1 MTRYILERLVW
12 AVPVLLGVSL
22 IVFSILALAPG
33 DTAQALAGTEAT
45 QADVESLRRQLGL
58 DQPLPIQYLHFLGR
72 LVRLDLGRS
81 AVTRRPVTQE
91 IADNLWP
98 TFELAMAAMVL
109 AVVFG
114 MALGVLSAVYRDT
127 LLDNLFML
135 LALFGVSMPIFWL
148 GLMLMLLFAVEL
160 RWLPTTGVGGPQFL
174 VLPAVTLCGGSLAII
189 ARMTRSS
196 MLEVFGDDYVRTARA
211 KGLQERTVV
220 LGHVL
225 RNALIPTVTAI
236 SLQFGYLLAGTVLTE
251 TVFARPGLGRMLVD
265 AINFRDVGLAQGG
278 IMLLA
283 TSFVLI
289 NLAVDIAYVY
299 LDPRIRYG

>member
-211 KGLQERTVV
+211 KGLQERTVI

>member
-1 MTRYILERLVW
+1 MTRYILQRLAW
-12 AVPVLLGVSL
+12 SVPVLLGVSL
-22 IVFSILALAPG
+22 IVFLILALAPG
-33 DTAQALAGTEAT
+33 DTARALAGTDASESDIEA
-45 QADVESLRRQLGL
+45 LRKSLGL

-72 LVRLDLGRS
+72 LVRFDLGRS
-81 AVTRRPVTQE
+81 AVTGRPVTRE
-91 IADNLWP
+91 IADNIWP

-109 AVVFG
+109 AVVLG
-114 MALGVLSAVYRDT
+114 MALGVLSAVYRGT
-127 LLDNLFML
+127 LLDNLFMV

-160 RWLPTTGVGGPQFL
+160 RWLPTTGIGGPEFL

-196 MLEVFGDDYVRTARA
+196 MLEVLGEDYVRTARA

-265 AINFRDVGLAQGG
+265 AINLRDVGLAQGG

-289 NLAVDIAYVY
+289 NLVVDVLYVY
-299 LDPRIRYG
+299 LDPRIRYD

>member
-1 MTRYILERLVW
+1 MTRYILQRLAW
-12 AVPVLLGVSL
+12 SGPVLLGVSL
-22 IVFSILALAPG
+22 IVFLILALAPG
-33 DTAQALAGTEAT
+33 DAARALAGTDASESDIEA
-45 QADVESLRRQLGL
+45 LRTSLGL
-58 DQPLPIQYLHFLGR
+58 DRPLPMQYLHFLGR

-81 AVTRRPVTQE
+81 AVTSRPVTSE
-91 IADNLWP
+91 IADNVRP

-109 AVVFG
+109 AVVLG
-114 MALGVLSAVYRDT
+114 MALGVLSAIYRGT

-160 RWLPTTGVGGPQFL
+160 RWLPTTGIGGPEFL

-196 MLEVFGDDYVRTARA
+196 MLEVFGEDYVRTARA

-236 SLQFGYLLAGTVLTE
+236 SLQLGYLLAGTVLTE

-265 AINFRDVGLAQGG
+265 AINLRDVSLAQGG

-289 NLAVDIAYVY
+289 NLVVDVLYVY
-299 LDPRIRYG
+299 LDPRIRYD

>member
-1 MTRYILERLVW
+1 VTRYILERLVW

-160 RWLPTTGVGGPQFL
+160 RWLPTTGAGGPQFL

>member
-1 MTRYILERLVW
+1 MTRYILQRLAW
-12 AVPVLLGVSL
+12 SGPVLLGVSL
-22 IVFSILALAPG
+22 IVFLILALAPG
-33 DTAQALAGTEAT
+33 DAARALAGTDASESDIEA
-45 QADVESLRRQLGL
+45 LRRSLGL
-58 DQPLPIQYLHFLGR
+58 DRPLPIQYLHFLGR

-81 AVTRRPVTQE
+81 AVTSRPVTSE
-91 IADNLWP
+91 IADNVRP

-109 AVVFG
+109 AVVLG
-114 MALGVLSAVYRDT
+114 MALGVLSAIYRGT

-160 RWLPTTGVGGPQFL
+160 RWLPTTGIGGPEFL

-196 MLEVFGDDYVRTARA
+196 MLEVFGEDYVRTARA
-211 KGLQERTVV
+211 KGLRERTVV

-265 AINFRDVGLAQGG
+265 AINLRDVSLAQGG

-289 NLAVDIAYVY
+289 NLVVDVLYVY
-299 LDPRIRYG
+299 LDPRIRYD